1 MGAEQSA
8 PAAALLSR
16 CHQAARAEI
25 RRRRS
30 RTRSAAT
37 AGRRSGAT
45 ASTAFITIIRP
56 RTKSWALSTGTA
68 RLLLG
73 GPNGL
78 EITVKPGDC
87 ALLPAGTG
95 HCRLDG
101 SADFLVV
108 GGYPPNQ
115 PWDLRREAISEAA
128 KREMA
133 KVPFPEF
140 ATRCWVRRGRCSS
153 SGRALLDAR
162 AQFPSDVMPCGGVIF
177 SPAEPSPEL
186 NR

>member
-1 MGAEQSA
+1 MMI
-8 PAAALLSR
+8 PALLPALDR
-16 CHQAARAEI
+16 ATLTPFVRQALG
-25 RRRRS
+25 S
-30 RTRSAAT
+30 AT
-37 AGRRSGAT
+37 AEVVAWTISPLHSSPGPRPQRSVYRVA
-45 ASTAFITIIRP
+45 
-56 RTKSWALSTGTA
+56 GTA

-95 HCRLDG
+95 HCRLEG

-115 PWDLRREAISEAA
+115 PWDLCREAIGEAA

-133 KVPFPEF
+133 KVPFPNSDPVLGAAGPLLEF
-140 ATRCWVRRGRCSS
+140 WS
-153 SGRALLDAR
+153 RAA
-162 AQFPSDVMPCGGVIF
+162 
-177 SPAEPSPEL
+177 
-186 NR
+186 